1 MNRNAAGCQTSPA
14 SYDVENLRS
23 PTYLLLASVP
33 RSDPRNQAP
42 AKRDSTTFL
51 LTYRLSEHQHSHC
64 NDRPDAFRP
73 RDVAECGV
81 YRGSSLVPM
90 AIYLRQKGSPKRVL
104 GFDSFEG
111 FPESIQIDLE
121 LGGAN
126 LDSDKKVGG
135 LSETSL
141 ELVQSKVDRFDL
153 TNVELVKGYFKESLQ
168 RYRDHQFSFVHL
180 DCDMYS
186 SYKECLEFFYPRLTS
201 SGVLLLDEYNDPA
214 WPGCNRAVDDFLSG
228 KPEKVQSIVC
238 DNYQKFFFVKCE
250 AAPRRRGASA

>member
-1 MNRNAAGCQTSPA
+1 MRRVVKRVLQAMTAKICGARPISSWPA
-14 SYDVENLRS
+14 LLGRIHEVRLPRSVIPQYSCS
-23 PTYLLLASVP
+23 PTGSVNINILMAMI
-33 RSDPRNQAP
+33 DQ
-42 AKRDSTTFL
+42 T
-51 LTYRLSEHQHSHC
+51 LSVLG
-64 NDRPDAFRP
+64 
-73 RDVAECGV
+73 DVAECGV

-90 AIYLRQKGSPKRVL
+90 AIYLRQKGSPKKVL

-141 ELVQSKVDRFDL
+141 ELVQSKVDRFHL
-153 TNVELVKGYFKESLQ
+153 TNVELVKGYFNESLE

-186 SYKECLEFFYPRLTS
+186 SYKECLEFFYPALTS
-201 SGVLLLDEYNDPA
+201 NGVLLLDEYNDPA
-214 WPGCNRAVDDFLSG
+214 WPGCNKAVDDFLLG

-250 AAPRRRGASA
+250 AAPRGRGASA

>member
-1 MNRNAAGCQTSPA
+1 MRQVVKRVLQAMTAKICGARPISSWPA
-14 SYDVENLRS
+14 FLGRIHEIRLPRSVIPQHSCS
-23 PTYLLLASVP
+23 PTGSANINILIAMIDQTLFVLG
-33 RSDPRNQAP
+33 
-42 AKRDSTTFL
+42 
-51 LTYRLSEHQHSHC
+51 
-64 NDRPDAFRP
+64 
-73 RDVAECGV
+73 DVAECGV

-141 ELVQSKVDRFDL
+141 ELVQSRVDRFHL
-153 TNVELVKGYFKESLQ
+153 TNVELVKGYFKDSLQ

-201 SGVLLLDEYNDPA
+201 NGVLLLDEYNDPA
-214 WPGCNRAVDDFLSG
+214 WPGCNKAVDDFLSG
-228 KPEKVQSIVC
+228 MPEKVQSIVC

-250 AAPRRRGASA
+250 AAPRKRGASA

>member
-1 MNRNAAGCQTSPA
+1 MRQVVKRVLQAMTSKICGARPISSWPA
-14 SYDVENLRS
+14 FLGRIHEIRLPRSVIPQHSCS
-23 PTYLLLASVP
+23 PTGSVNINILIAMI
-33 RSDPRNQAP
+33 DQ
-42 AKRDSTTFL
+42 T
-51 LTYRLSEHQHSHC
+51 LSVLG
-64 NDRPDAFRP
+64 D
-73 RDVAECGV
+73 AECGV
-81 YRGSSLVPM
+81 YRGSSLVPI

-153 TNVELVKGYFKESLQ
+153 TNVELVKGYFKESLE

-186 SYKECLEFFYPRLTS
+186 SYKEYLEFFYPRLT
-201 SGVLLLDEYNDPA
+201 
-214 WPGCNRAVDDFLSG
+214 DFLSG

>member
-1 MNRNAAGCQTSPA
+1 MQQVVKRVLQDMTARICGARPLSTWPAFLGRIHEIRLPRNVTPQHSC
-14 SYDVENLRS
+14 S
-23 PTYLLLASVP
+23 PTGSVNINILIAMI
-33 RSDPRNQAP
+33 DQ
-42 AKRDSTTFL
+42 T
-51 LTYRLSEHQHSHC
+51 LSVLG
-64 NDRPDAFRP
+64 
-73 RDVAECGV
+73 DVAECGV

-121 LGGAN
+121 LGAAN

-141 ELVQSKVDRFDL
+141 ELVQSKLDRFHL
-153 TNVELVKGYFKESLQ
+153 TNVELVKGYFNESLQ
-168 RYRDHQFSFVHL
+168 RYRDHQFCFVHL

-201 SGVLLLDEYNDPA
+201 KGVLLLDEYNDPA
-214 WPGCNRAVDDFLSG
+214 WPGCNPSSTFTHLWLTRPVTLTRNSPLRPVAAELWQEG
-228 KPEKVQSIVC
+228 EGHAC
-238 DNYQKFFFVKCE
+238 DT
-250 AAPRRRGASA
+250 

>member
-1 MNRNAAGCQTSPA
+1 
-14 SYDVENLRS
+14 
-23 PTYLLLASVP
+23 
-33 RSDPRNQAP
+33 
-42 AKRDSTTFL
+42 
-51 LTYRLSEHQHSHC
+51 
-64 NDRPDAFRP
+64 
-73 RDVAECGV
+73 
-81 YRGSSLVPM
+81 M

-214 WPGCNRAVDDFLSG
+214 WPGCNKAVDDFLSG

>member
-1 MNRNAAGCQTSPA
+1 MRQVVKRVLQAMTSKICGARPISSWPA
-14 SYDVENLRS
+14 FLGRIHEIRLPRSVIPQHSCS
-23 PTYLLLASVP
+23 PTGSVNINILIAMI
-33 RSDPRNQAP
+33 DQ
-42 AKRDSTTFL
+42 T
-51 LTYRLSEHQHSHC
+51 LSVLG
-64 NDRPDAFRP
+64 
-73 RDVAECGV
+73 DVAECGV

-141 ELVQSKVDRFDL
+141 ELVQSKASTALLQPGHAGSLYSSSSKTPLEVDRFDL
-153 TNVELVKGYFKESLQ
+153 TNVELVKGYFKESLE

-186 SYKECLEFFYPRLTS
+186 SYKEYLEFFYPRLT
-201 SGVLLLDEYNDPA
+201 
-214 WPGCNRAVDDFLSG
+214 DFLSG